1 MVIAMGLIA
10 RLRLSFWITVIGA
23 VTLYVFFISLATIP
37 PEQVAGVT
45 AVAAALATVATFR
58 NLRVARQLADRGGDP
73 HLRRSLNRMRER
85 RGF

>member
-1 MVIAMGLIA
+1 MGLAMGLIA

-23 VTLYVFFISLATIP
+23 VVLYVFFISLATIP

-45 AVAAALATVATFR
+45 AVVAALAAIATLR
-58 NLRVARQLADRGGDP
+58 NMRVARQLADRGGDP
-73 HLRRSLNRMRER
+73 HLRRSRNRTRER

>member
-1 MVIAMGLIA
+1 MGLIA
-10 RLRLSFWITVIGA
+10 RLRLSFWITVTGA
-23 VTLYVFFISLATIP
+23 VTLYVFFVSLATIP

-45 AVAAALATVATFR
+45 AVVAALAAVAMFR

-73 HLRRSLNRMRER
+73 HLRRALNRMRER